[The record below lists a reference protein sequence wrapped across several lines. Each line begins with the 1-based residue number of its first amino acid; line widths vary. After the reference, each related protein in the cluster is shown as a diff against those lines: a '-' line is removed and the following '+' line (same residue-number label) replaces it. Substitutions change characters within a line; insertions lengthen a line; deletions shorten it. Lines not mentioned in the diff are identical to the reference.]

1 MRLLPA
7 DLPERAA
14 LAMEVH
20 ARPSEPLTAPGRASY
35 LAVLVDADEREREL
49 THLARLC
56 REYGQLAPAAD
67 AVHWSGTVGA
77 LRLKW
82 ERHGEFSSYTLLTA
96 AAGIDPFSD
105 SAAAQLPSG
114 WLAGVPG
121 LTVYAGHAELLSPTE
136 GLALGD
142 LLQQC
147 FGGRTVVGSA
157 LGDGAGLA
165 YSDFLTHGDGFG
177 RILLIDQG
185 FTPLVAGRMLQRLF
199 EIEAY
204 RMMALL
210 AFPVARRLSP
220 RLLAIERSLAAL
232 ADSIA
237 AGNARETGH
246 DENLLQ
252 ELTRLAAEIESGLA
266 ASQYRFAACRAY
278 ADLVRTRIDELR
290 ERRLS
295 GLQTLDE
302 FMSRRFTPAVATCAT
317 VSRRMHDLS
326 ERVAQASHLL
336 STRVDIVREQ
346 QNLALLASMDRR
358 AKLQLRLQQTV
369 EGLSIAAIVY
379 YMAGVVGYVAKGS
392 RSLGLKLDVDLFVGL
407 SVPVLA
413 LLAFQTVRRARRRA
427 SDHDTHN
434 GHGSR

>member
-14 LAMEVH
+14 LSLEVH
-20 ARPSEPLTAPGRASY
+20 ARPSEPLAAPGRVSY
-35 LAVLVDADEREREL
+35 VAVLVDADEREREL
-49 THLARLC
+49 AHLARLS
-56 REYGQLAPAAD
+56 RHHGQPPPAAD
-67 AVHWSGTVGA
+67 AVHWSATLGG

-82 ERHGEFSSYTLLTA
+82 ERHGEFSSYTLLMA
-96 AAGIDPFSD
+96 APASGEPFAD
-105 SAAAQLPSG
+105 TAAAQLPAG

-121 LTVYAGHAELLSPTE
+121 LTVYAGHAELLSPAE
-136 GLALGD
+136 GHALGE
-142 LLQQC
+142 LLRAC
-147 FGGRTVVGSA
+147 FGEHLVVGSA
-157 LGDGAGLA
+157 VGEGAGLA
-165 YSDFLTHGDGFG
+165 YSDFLTHADGFG
-177 RILLIDQG
+177 RFLLIDQG
-185 FTPLVAGRMLQRLF
+185 LTALVAGRMLQRLF

-237 AGNARETGH
+237 AGSARDPGR
-246 DENLLQ
+246 DEALLQ
-252 ELTRLAAEIESGLA
+252 DLTRLAAEIESGLA
-266 ASQYRFAACRAY
+266 ASQFRFGACRAY
-278 ADLVRTRIDELR
+278 AELVRTRIAELR

-302 FMSRRFTPAVATCAT
+302 FMGRRFTPAVATCAT
-317 VSRRMHDLS
+317 VSQRMHQLS

-358 AKLQLRLQQTV
+358 ARLQLRLQQTV

-379 YMAGVVGYVAKGS
+379 YMAGVVGYVAKGG
-392 RSLGLKLDVDLFVGL
+392 RSLGLRLDVDLFVGL

-413 LLAFQTVRRARRRA
+413 LLAFNAVRRARRHA
-427 SDHDTHN
+427 SEHDAKDAH
-434 GHGSR
+434 

>member
-14 LAMEVH
+14 LSLEVH
-20 ARPSEPLTAPGRASY
+20 ARPSEPLAAPGRASY

-49 THLARLC
+49 AHLARLC
-56 REYGQLAPAAD
+56 RTHGQPAPAAD
-67 AVHWSGTVGA
+67 AVHWSGAVGA
-77 LRLKW
+77 VRLKW
-82 ERHGEFSSYTLLTA
+82 ERHGEFSSYTLLMPGEA
-96 AAGIDPFSD
+96 PAPFADP
-105 SAAAQLPSG
+105 AAAQLPAG

-121 LTVYAGHAELLSPTE
+121 LTVYAGHAELRPADD
-136 GLALGD
+136 ALN
-142 LLQQC
+142 LPAIQQAW
-147 FGGRTVVGSA
+147 FNGHPVVGSA
-157 LGDGAGLA
+157 VGDGAGLA
-165 YSDFLTHGDGFG
+165 YSDFLTHPDGFG
-177 RILLIDQG
+177 RILLVDQG

-220 RLLAIERSLAAL
+220 RLLAIERAL
-232 ADSIA
+232 AGLTDDIA
-237 AGNARETGH
+237 RDGGR

-252 ELTRLAAEIESGLA
+252 ELTRLAAEVESGLS
-266 ASQYRFAACRAY
+266 ASQFRFGACRAY
-278 ADLVRTRIDELR
+278 AELVRTRIAELR

-317 VSRRMHDLS
+317 VSQRMHDLS

-336 STRVDIVREQ
+336 STRVDIAREK
-346 QNLALLASMDRR
+346 QNHALLASMDRR

-379 YMAGVVGYVAKGS
+379 YMAGVVGYVAKGG
-392 RSLGLKLDVDLFVGL
+392 RALGLPLNVDLFVGL

-413 LLAFQTVRRARRRA
+413 LLALNAVRHARRRA
-427 SDHDTHN
+427 SETEAN
-434 GHGSR
+434 

>member
-20 ARPSEPLTAPGRASY
+20 ARPSEPLAPPGRASY
-35 LAVLVDADEREREL
+35 IAVLVDADEREREL
-49 THLARLC
+49 AHLGRLC
-56 REYGQLAPAAD
+56 RQHGHPSLAPD
-67 AVHWSGTVGA
+67 AVHWSGTIGA

-82 ERHGEFSSYTLLTA
+82 ERHGEFSSYTLLLPTSSGA
-96 AAGIDPFSD
+96 EPFAD
-105 SAAAQLPSG
+105 TAAAQLPAS

-121 LTVYAGHAELLSPTE
+121 MTVYAGHAELLAPDE
-136 GLALGD
+136 GHALAA
-142 LLQQC
+142 LLRTC
-147 FGGRTVVGSA
+147 FGERTVVGSA
-157 LGDGAGLA
+157 VGDGVGLV
-165 YSDFLTHGDGFG
+165 YSDFLTHPDGFG
-177 RILLIDQG
+177 RFLVIDQG
-185 FTPLVAGRMLQRLF
+185 LTPLVAGRMIQRLF

-220 RLLAIERSLAAL
+220 RLLAIERALAAL

-237 AGNARETGH
+237 AEGVRDGGRDET
-246 DENLLQ
+246 LLQ
-252 ELTRLAAEIESGLA
+252 DLTRLAAEIESGLA
-266 ASQYRFAACRAY
+266 ASQFRFGACRAY
-278 ADLVRTRIDELR
+278 AELVRTRIGELR
-290 ERRLS
+290 ERRLA

-302 FMSRRFTPAVATCAT
+302 FMSRRFTPAVSTCAT
-317 VSRRMHDLS
+317 VSQRMHDLS

-346 QNLALLASMDRR
+346 QNHALLASMDRR
-358 AKLQLRLQQTV
+358 ARLQLRLQQTV

-379 YMAGVVGYVAKGS
+379 YMAGVVGYVAKGG

-413 LLAFQTVRRARRRA
+413 LLAFQAVRRARRHA
-427 SDHDTHN
+427 SEQDPH
-434 GHGSR
+434 